1 MTWLAPLSVIARA
14 ILEAL
19 FNGLWQGIAV
29 SMAAACLIR
38 LCRRPN
44 AATRYAGW
52 WLALVTIAALPLTE
66 LGVRFSTPLA
76 PGRVVG
82 AFDAYFSPSDAR
94 RPDAGHPSTLIASV
108 PNLPIAVETITA
120 SAVGDATNMPAAKSI
135 ESRLLPKLPVTTFH
149 VRDRWAL
156 VLFAMWLLGA
166 ACMLARP
173 LWSITHIARIRRR
186 AVPLSAEHQARL
198 EAWLRVSGGS
208 RRVRLCEAAG
218 VPTPMSVGLL
228 NPLIV
233 IPGEL
238 ASQLSPAEF
247 DHLLLHE
254 LAHVR
259 RKDNWTHLIQKLV
272 EAVLFFHPAVW
283 WIGRKLELERESA
296 CDDWAVSMTGQARP
310 YAASLA
316 KLVEVSAP
324 LREPMLATGVFRRAR
339 QISVRIERLLDRRRN
354 ANARISRSLILAIVV
369 VLVSITAISS
379 QTGAVLA
386 RPATQVTEH
395 PAITAAPAGEDQDDV
410 QVQELVDR
418 IQQLK
423 EQLRQ
428 AENMVRKARKVT
440 PRADKQVQAAEKYLE
455 QFQAQ
460 IPQIEEEL
468 QALSEQPEILTP
480 QARLETQALGQ
491 QMAALDAR
499 NDLNILLNRNQ
510 ALLGSQ
516 LNQAEQQLR
525 ELMQRDQ
532 MQNRAMTENLVELH
546 NLAEAK
552 KLAETSALL
561 AQTEKFDRSS
571 TEFNYQQFN
580 GIWTGL
586 NFRTKGQIEFAED
599 DSGVKS
605 VSPGGSLTIE
615 ERKGWT
621 TRKYEV
627 TAAERRYWVNGAPK
641 PLDNE
646 ARAWIAEVLPQI
658 IRESAVGADARVK
671 RILKQHG
678 PNGVLDEIGKIGS
691 DHAKRIY
698 FAELFSNEPLPADA
712 LQRASRQI
720 GRDMASDG
728 EKGRLLIDIFPAFL
742 KESSGR
748 AEFFHAVNTMAS
760 DGEHRRVLFAVLE
773 KDGAS
778 KDTLVP
784 VLNSAARMASD
795 GEKGRVLSLAA
806 DAPAFND
813 SVSADFQ
820 HAVNTMAS
828 DGEHAR
834 VLMALMRKDKLG
846 RDTLVMILK
855 SAGRMAS
862 DGEKGRVLIR
872 ASEFYTNEPG
882 VRSAFFNAAAAMAS
896 DGEHSHVLTAL
907 LGKSGLDKE
916 TFMEVAHSAA
926 RMASDGEKGRVL
938 RQVAVMCPGDDA
950 MIDALLQA
958 VSTIA
963 SDSEYRRV
971 MSAMTSRGDVSGKI
985 GKIRHI

>member
-1 MTWLAPLSVIARA
+1 
-14 ILEAL
+14 
-19 FNGLWQGIAV
+19 
-29 SMAAACLIR
+29 
-38 LCRRPN
+38 
-44 AATRYAGW
+44 
-52 WLALVTIAALPLTE
+52 
-66 LGVRFSTPLA
+66 
-76 PGRVVG
+76 
-82 AFDAYFSPSDAR
+82 
-94 RPDAGHPSTLIASV
+94 
-108 PNLPIAVETITA
+108 
-120 SAVGDATNMPAAKSI
+120 
-135 ESRLLPKLPVTTFH
+135 PVTTFH
-149 VRDRWAL
+149 LRDRWAL
-156 VLFAMWLLGA
+156 VLFGVWLLGA

-173 LWSITHIARIRRR
+173 LWSIRHIARIRRR
-186 AVPLSAEHQARL
+186 ALPLGADHQARL
-198 EAWLRVSGGS
+198 EAWQPVSSGL

-218 VPTPMSVGLL
+218 VSTPMSVGLIS
-228 NPLIV
+228 PLIV
-233 IPGEL
+233 IPGDL
-238 ASQLSPAEF
+238 ADQLSAAEF

-254 LAHVR
+254 LAHVH

-296 CDDWAVSMTGQARP
+296 CDDWAVSMTGQPRP

-324 LREPMLATGVFRRAR
+324 LREPMLATGVFRRVR

-354 ANARISRSLILAIVV
+354 ADARISRSLILAIVV

-386 RPATQVTEH
+386 RPAAQVSDR
-395 PAITAAPAGEDQDDV
+395 PAIAAAPTDENQDEDQI
-410 QVQELVDR
+410 QQLEDR

-428 AENMVRKARKVT
+428 AENMVRKAQKMT
-440 PRADKQVQAAEKYLE
+440 PRADRQLQAAKIELE
-455 QFQAQ
+455 QLLAQ
-460 IPQIEEEL
+460 TPKIEEQL
-468 QALSEQPEILTP
+468 KALSEQSPEIWTP
-480 QARLETQALGQ
+480 QASLEMQALKQ
-491 QMAALDAR
+491 QMQELNAERDYNLLR
-499 NDLNILLNRNQ
+499 NKSQ
-510 ALLGSQ
+510 ALVGPE
-516 LNQAEQQLR
+516 LNQADQRLR

-532 MQNRAMTENLVELH
+532 LQNLEMNKNLAQLH
-546 NLAEAK
+546 NLAEGK
-552 KLAETSALL
+552 KLEQMSALL
-561 AQTEKFDRSS
+561 AQAEKVDRSS
-571 TEFNYQQFN
+571 TEFNYQQSN

-586 NFRTKGQIEFAED
+586 NFRTKGQIEFADD
-599 DSGVKS
+599 DSDVKS

-627 TAAERRYWVNGAPK
+627 TTTERRYWVNGAPK
-641 PLDNE
+641 SLDNE

-678 PNGVLDEIGKIGS
+678 PNGVLDEIGKIAS

-698 FAELFSNEPLPADA
+698 FAELFSNGPLSADA

-728 EKGRLLIDIFPAFL
+728 EKGRLLIDIAPAFL
-742 KESSGR
+742 KESSARG
-748 AEFFHAVNTMAS
+748 EFFHAVNTMAS

-778 KDTLVP
+778 RDTLVL

-813 SVSADFQ
+813 SVSADFL

-828 DGEHAR
+828 DGEHGR

-855 SAGRMAS
+855 SAARMAS

-882 VRSAFFNAAAAMAS
+882 VRSAFFDAAAAMAS
-896 DGEHSHVLTAL
+896 DGEHAHVLMAL

-916 TFMEVAHSAA
+916 TFMEIARSAA

-938 RQVAVMCPGDDA
+938 RQVAVMCPSDDG

-958 VSTIA
+958 ISTIA
-963 SDSEYRRV
+963 SDGEYRRV